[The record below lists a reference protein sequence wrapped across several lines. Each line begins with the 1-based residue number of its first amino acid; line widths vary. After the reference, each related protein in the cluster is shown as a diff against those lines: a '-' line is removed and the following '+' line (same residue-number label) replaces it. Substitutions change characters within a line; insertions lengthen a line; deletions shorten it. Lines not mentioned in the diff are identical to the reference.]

1 MVVLV
6 VLAGLICCMLLAA
19 CLVLC
24 FCKRGARYSKS
35 APTDQRRSPLQ
46 RASKSRKVRY
56 TRQMTSPTDMPSVE
70 EGDEAEEE
78 ADEISDEEEAKDKT
92 PVAETNAAQPVRAA
106 PDEQE
111 SELPGAK
118 EPEGT
123 PQLILEVAAL

>member
-1 MVVLV
+1 
-6 VLAGLICCMLLAA
+6 
-19 CLVLC
+19 
-24 FCKRGARYSKS
+24 
-35 APTDQRRSPLQ
+35 
-46 RASKSRKVRY
+46 
-56 TRQMTSPTDMPSVE
+56 MTSPTDMPSVE

-92 PVAETNAAQPVRAA
+92 PVAEANAAQPVRAA

-111 SELPGAK
+111 ELPGAK